1 MNIPIKKKANRGF
14 LRVQQSTYLTMI
26 HEDAGLIKD
35 PWCRELWYS
44 SQTRLGSHTAVAV
57 VSAGAAAPIRSLAWE
72 LPYAMSV
79 AQKKR

>member
-1 MNIPIKKKANRGF
+1 MVSGNRCDHRSQVHRTSMNIPIKKKANRGF

-35 PWCRELWYS
+35 PWCHELWYS

-57 VSAGAAAPIRSLAWE
+57 V
-72 LPYAMSV
+72 
-79 AQKKR
+79 